1 MVEQENVPD
10 LVSDLERRIDAMQD
24 MGDAELGTFT
34 RLDWILLILI
44 SIVIP
49 AIVVVAAR

>member
-1 MVEQENVPD
+1 MLEQEDVPD

-24 MGDAELGTFT
+24 MGDAELGTFN
-34 RLDWILLILI
+34 RFDWILLILI

-49 AIVVVAAR
+49 VIALVAAR

>member
-1 MVEQENVPD
+1 MLEQENVPD
-10 LVSDLERRIDAMQD
+10 LVADLERRIDAMQN

-34 RLDWILLILI
+34 RVDWIVLILI

-49 AIVVVAAR
+49 AIVLWAER